1 VGKKREVCKVSWL
14 AVLKQWGV
22 NADSLDIVGLVAVL
36 GEGK

>member
-1 VGKKREVCKVSWL
+1 
-14 AVLKQWGV
+14 VLKQWGV